1 MLDKKGFLFTV
12 TVFLILTYILLS
24 ISVWVK
30 SIESSERSFSE
41 FYKESTVE
49 LTIQQITPAKMDN
62 VTNMIMTRNL
72 ARLDEHSIDSPLKP
86 GDPDENSTIRGA
98 LFDLLVNGSASPS
111 YFQGTVI
118 SNETNTSL
126 VGWVDNLNTS
136 LKAIGVY
143 VDYFRVYNFNVSQS
157 DIDQLNY
164 TFDMD
169 LGLKD
174 YTNTSSV
181 SRTYHLSNYVPIS
194 GLVDPAL
201 ARISKDKAG
210 DNLTIYRQFF
220 FDKNLYPNYSS
231 ISVSKLGQTVS
242 GGQGWFYGPMAMAN
256 SSDHP
261 DKVFNANDIA
271 PSQRHNYILVGTY
284 ADIVAFQPDNA
295 VNGIYDQFGGYIVT
309 SSPDHP
315 TNCTTHPNEANTFN
329 PIKYSNSAN
338 GTCDVVGIDPT
349 SGATTGKPFIIAPG
363 FDPATAPE
371 CPRTDVANQTTRC
384 VLMLNAYRENQVADD
399 PSKKLVTTGAGL
411 FSLEVMRDFVMCGYY
426 THDPAAPSFMQRL
439 LNDTY
444 TRASP
449 DFGIE
454 TFVIGIYANSTSVYD
469 THSRLDTEL
478 FTNATAYKIRG
489 LPGCRNF
496 ASCADDPSTGIFA
509 LTPGSI
515 SNYDLGQIA
524 CNNGAAGCDQ

>member
-30 SIESSERSFSE
+30 AIESSERSFSE

-62 VTNMIMTRNL
+62 VTNMVMTRNL
-72 ARLDEHSIDSPLKP
+72 ARLDEHTIDSPLKP
-86 GDPDENSTIRGA
+86 GASDENSSIRGA
-98 LFDLLVNGSASPS
+98 LFDLLVNGSADPS
-111 YFQGTVI
+111 FFQGANI
-118 SNETNTSL
+118 QNETNSSML
-126 VGWVDNLNTS
+126 GWVQNLNTS
-136 LKAIGVY
+136 LQAIGVY
-143 VDYFRVYNFNVSQS
+143 VDYFRVYNFDVGQS

-164 TFDMD
+164 SFDMD

-181 SRTYHLSNYVPIS
+181 SRTYHISNYVPVS
-194 GLVDPAL
+194 GLIDPAL
-201 ARISKDKAG
+201 ARISKQLAG
-210 DNLTIYRQFF
+210 DNQTIYRMFF
-220 FDKNLYPNYSS
+220 FDKSIYPNASS
-231 ISVSKLGQTVS
+231 ISVSKLGQTVT
-242 GGQGWFYGPMAMAN
+242 GGQGWYYGPLAMAN
-256 SSDHP
+256 GSLHP
-261 DKVFNANDIA
+261 SNVPDANDIA

-284 ADIVAFQPDNA
+284 DDIVAFQPNNA

-309 SSPDHP
+309 SPPTHP
-315 TNCTTHPNEANTFN
+315 SNCTTHQNEADTFN
-329 PIKYSNSAN
+329 PIRYSNSAN
-338 GTCDVVGIDPT
+338 GTCDVVSIDPA
-349 SGATTGKPFIIAPG
+349 SGAATGKPFIIAPG

-371 CPRTDVANQTTRC
+371 CPRPDIANQTARC
-384 VLMLNAYRENQVADD
+384 VLMLNAYRESEVASD
-399 PSKKLVTTGAGL
+399 PTKKLSTTGAGL
-411 FSLEVMRDFVMCGYY
+411 FGLEVMRDFVMCGYY
-426 THDPAAPSFMQRL
+426 THDPAAPSFMQRM

-444 TRASP
+444 SRASP

-496 ASCADDPSTGIFA
+496 ATCADDPSTGIFA
-509 LTPGSI
+509 LTPNSI
-515 SNYDLGQIA
+515 SSFDLQQIA
-524 CNNGAAGCDQ
+524 CNNGAAGCSQ